1 MFNVEVTRRSNA
13 AICLPTGDLD
23 ATTVS
28 TFRGAFG
35 LCLGQPGLI
44 VDLSGVHFIDGAGLT
59 ALVGI
64 VRRAREQPTEVA
76 VVVPPGNLR
85 KVLGEAGLEL
95 IVRLPES
102 VESALTEIAR
112 GVKGAVV
119 GRDSEALERPQ
130 L

>member
-1 MFNVEVTRRSNA
+1 MFNVEVAKISDT
-13 AICLPTGDLD
+13 AICLPKGDLD

-28 TFRGAFG
+28 TFRGAVS

-44 VDLSGVHFIDGAGLT
+44 VDLSGVNFLDSAGLT

-64 VRRAREQPTEVA
+64 VRRAREQPTDVA

-85 KVLGEAGLEL
+85 KVLGEAGLQQ

-102 VESALTEIAR
+102 VDLALTEIWTRTNDGVVAR
-112 GVKGAVV
+112 H
-119 GRDSEALERPQ
+119 SEAMETPQ
-130 L
+130 R

>member
-1 MFNVEVTRRSNA
+1 MFNVEVTRRDNT
-13 AICLPTGDLD
+13 AICLPSGDLD

-44 VDLSGVHFIDGAGLT
+44 VDLSGVHFVDGAGLT

-64 VRRAREQPTEVA
+64 VRRAREQPTEIA

-85 KVLGEAGLEL
+85 KVLGEAGLHL
-95 IVRLPES
+95 IVSLPES
-102 VESALTEIAR
+102 IDLAFAEIATGNDR
-112 GVKGAVV
+112 GIVALG
-119 GRDSEALERPQ
+119 SEMPETPR
-130 L
+130 